1 MPLILNDAIVT
12 FNELKKIYPTKHLC
26 ILVQDLNGTLFAQ
39 IFCIGAEFFFFGA
52 IWDKFALYLM
62 PNQHFFGANM
72 RQI

>member
-1 MPLILNDAIVT
+1 
-12 FNELKKIYPTKHLC
+12 
-26 ILVQDLNGTLFAQ
+26 VQDLNGTLFAQ
-39 IFCIGAEFFFFGA
+39 IFCIGAEISFFGA